1 MELEASKTSRETEV
15 ILERQAFVADK
26 KSNHFDMMIDI
37 AEEEYKI
44 DIRKLSTRTI
54 DHFKHKEQQTIMFA
68 CNLFGV
74 DRQVYYRRIKENKRK
89 LKQLK

>member
-1 MELEASKTSRETEV
+1 L
-15 ILERQAFVADK
+15 IC
-26 KSNHFDMMIDI
+26 

-44 DIRKLSTRTI
+44 DEKLSTRTI

-74 DRQVYYRRIKENKRK
+74 DRPVYYRRIKRKTNKEAK
-89 LKQLK
+89 AIEVVSMINQGK

>member
-1 MELEASKTSRETEV
+1 
-15 ILERQAFVADK
+15 
-26 KSNHFDMMIDI
+26 MMIDI

-44 DIRKLSTRTI
+44 DIRKTLHPI

-74 DRQVYYRRIKENKRK
+74 DRQVYYRRIKRKTNKEAKAIEVVSMNQVRK
-89 LKQLK
+89 QCPGLVARNHITY

>member
-1 MELEASKTSRETEV
+1 
-15 ILERQAFVADK
+15 LERQAFVADK

-44 DIRKLSTRTI
+44 DIQKLSTRTI

-68 CNLFGV
+68 CNLFGI
-74 DRQVYYRRIKENKRK
+74 DRQVYYRRIKRKSIRK

>member
-1 MELEASKTSRETEV
+1 
-15 ILERQAFVADK
+15 
-26 KSNHFDMMIDI
+26 MIDI

-44 DIRKLSTRTI
+44 DIRNSPRTI

-74 DRQVYYRRIKENKRK
+74 DRQVYYRRIKRK
-89 LKQLK
+89 IKEAKAIEVVSMINQVRKIMPRLGEEIISHING

>member
-1 MELEASKTSRETEV
+1 
-15 ILERQAFVADK
+15 
-26 KSNHFDMMIDI
+26 MIDI

-44 DIRKLSTRTI
+44 DMKKLSTTI

-68 CNLFGV
+68 CNLFGI
-74 DRQVYYRRIKENKRK
+74 DRQVYYRRIKEKQRK

>member
-1 MELEASKTSRETEV
+1 
-15 ILERQAFVADK
+15 
-26 KSNHFDMMIDI
+26 MMIDI

-74 DRQVYYRRIKENKRK
+74 DRQVYYRRIKEK
-89 LKQLK
+89 

>member
-1 MELEASKTSRETEV
+1 
-15 ILERQAFVADK
+15 LERQAFVADK

-44 DIRKLSTRTI
+44 DMKKLSTRTI

-68 CNLFGV
+68 CNLFGI
-74 DRQVYYRRIKENKRK
+74 DRQVYYRRIKRKSTRK
-89 LKQLK
+89 LKQLKSCQ